1 VVIFVILRALL
12 AARVRWWRVVFVFL
26 ARVVG
31 GRCVGAAAA
40 LRFFSGARCARAS
53 GAGCVC
59 FCGARRGLAVRA
71 CCWRGLRLF
80 FWRASRAGG
89 ACVLLARAEF
99 VFLARVAGGRCVG
112 AAVAVRF
119 VFLACVAGWW
129 RVRGSGAGY
138 VCFSG
143 ARRGRAV
150 FVPCS
155 GAAFFFLGRASRA
168 VLGRCLGACFF
179 PCVRL
184 GRAFSSDYGARWA
197 SPASKTTGD
206 RSPCASRIK
215 FIFEIFFRAHLRAR

>member
-1 VVIFVILRALL
+1 M
-12 AARVRWWRVVFVFL
+12 
-26 ARVVG
+26 
-31 GRCVGAAAA
+31 
-40 LRFFSGARCARAS
+40 
-53 GAGCVC
+53 
-59 FCGARRGLAVRA
+59 
-71 CCWRGLRLF
+71 
-80 FWRASRAGG
+80 
-89 ACVLLARAEF
+89 
-99 VFLARVAGGRCVG
+99 G

-215 FIFEIFFRAHLRAR
+215 FIFEIFFSRAPARTMNFFLARMCAHVSFFSCAVGALEARPSPAPARFPLSPGATPAGPDFSETSGIFEVSLKPLKPLQELGDLKKRALQALQALGELKNSVFLSSPSSWRGFRGFRETIIF